1 MSLFFILP
9 LFAFA
14 QYIENP
20 RILLLSD
27 MKSGRVVVRS
37 ADVREP
43 PAILN
48 NPFIGEGASAWTLLR
63 GLREAWTCFSC
74 FFCTFF
80 LSRRDGWISKKGTL
94 FPFERRPFFGSF
106 CSAGLVKVKLAEE
119 VYQLLKAFPSPDFDP
134 PLDSLMKDGFGGQ
147 YCAQHLGLWQH
158 PFGSARIG
166 PVLDHQL
173 RVRGVEDLYV
183 ADASALPDWALA
195 GHPDAGIRAVGSLV
209 AQFAAADVEKEKF

>member
-1 MSLFFILP
+1 M
-9 LFAFA
+9 
-14 QYIENP
+14 
-20 RILLLSD
+20 
-27 MKSGRVVVRS
+27 
-37 ADVREP
+37 
-43 PAILN
+43 
-48 NPFIGEGASAWTLLR
+48 
-63 GLREAWTCFSC
+63 
-74 FFCTFF
+74 
-80 LSRRDGWISKKGTL
+80 
-94 FPFERRPFFGSF
+94 
-106 CSAGLVKVKLAEE
+106 
-119 VYQLLKAFPSPDFDP
+119 YQLLKAFPSPDFDP

-209 AQFAAADVEKEKF
+209 AQFAAADVERKKRSFDKFAQDKFLIFCWMCMAECLLHGCAVSDFALELSTNSM

>member
-1 MSLFFILP
+1 METLFCSI
-9 LFAFA
+9 
-14 QYIENP
+14 YIY
-20 RILLLSD
+20 IY
-27 MKSGRVVVRS
+27 
-37 ADVREP
+37 
-43 PAILN
+43 
-48 NPFIGEGASAWTLLR
+48 
-63 GLREAWTCFSC
+63 
-74 FFCTFF
+74 FF
-80 LSRRDGWISKKGTL
+80 LFCR
-94 FPFERRPFFGSF
+94 FGE
-106 CSAGLVKVKLAEE
+106 VKLAEE

-209 AQFAAADVEKEKF
+209 AQFAANDVERKKRSFDQFA